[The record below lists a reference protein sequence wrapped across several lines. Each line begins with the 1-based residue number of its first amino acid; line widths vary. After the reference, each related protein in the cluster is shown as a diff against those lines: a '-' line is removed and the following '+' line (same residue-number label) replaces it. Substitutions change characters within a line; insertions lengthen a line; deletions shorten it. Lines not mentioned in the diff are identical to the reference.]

1 MWLHGGSNAS
11 PLSSRSLA
19 RVAALEHA
27 PTQTRPLFPTHPTH
41 PRQLVPPRL
50 WPAECAATRSAS
62 RRYMARLGTLR
73 GTARRAP
80 VVLCHRFECVVCLR
94 PCVAAAFSGYEALTN
109 SCATP
114 PASVAADCPISLTE
128 SSASAT
134 QDSNIH
140 TARCRRVCTSSLR
153 LFPRDAGPSPLAP
166 HARGADAQAERPTAS
181 IPSSD
186 ETSEVASVTSMGV
199 LRFRPPR
206 QPRFRLTLGA
216 AFFLLRAPKAA
227 SPARGWSAL
236 PAAASSTDCGG
247 GVLGGRGPAA
257 VIGSTA
263 CGRFPIGCGLH
274 PPPPAV
280 TAASTSEALVAAEA
294 LVAPKALVAATSVAA
309 PWAWYWT
316 RLRLPLVTWASSS

>member
-1 MWLHGGSNAS
+1 MPPSHAAHHFRGTWRLWLHGGSHAS

-27 PTQTRPLFPTHPTH
+27 PTQTRPLLPTHPTH
-41 PRQLVPPRL
+41 TRQLVPPRL
-50 WPAECAATRSAS
+50 WPAECADTRSAS

-114 PASVAADCPISLTE
+114 PTSVAADCPISLTE

-153 LFPRDAGPSPLAP
+153 LFQETRARLRWRHMRAGLTLKPS
-166 HARGADAQAERPTAS
+166 AQRRQSPRPTK
-181 IPSSD
+181 
-186 ETSEVASVTSMGV
+186 
-199 LRFRPPR
+199 PPR
-206 QPRFRLTLGA
+206 WHL
-216 AFFLLRAPKAA
+216 
-227 SPARGWSAL
+227 
-236 PAAASSTDCGG
+236 
-247 GVLGGRGPAA
+247 
-257 VIGSTA
+257 
-263 CGRFPIGCGLH
+263 
-274 PPPPAV
+274 
-280 TAASTSEALVAAEA
+280 
-294 LVAPKALVAATSVAA
+294 
-309 PWAWYWT
+309 
-316 RLRLPLVTWASSS
+316 